1 LALRYRHHAWRLE
14 AGAGTTG
21 RHTCTSRAGFRS
33 RTIVRDGQHRSHA
46 QRVADAAVL
55 DRPDPAA
62 L

>member
-1 LALRYRHHAWRLE
+1 VRDNT
-14 AGAGTTG
+14 GTTG
-21 RHTCTSRAGFRS
+21 RHTGTSRAGLRS